1 MTSARYCLWVWILI
15 RRWQYCVC
23 QTWPRLLNLPVLIS
37 LPFFLHLPPYQ
48 TSAHLWRQVGG
59 GGVQGGR
66 DGGSHGEEN
75 EDCHAW
81 LKLGDESRGWFTL
94 LWQNELN
101 PGWAELRCAMPGLF
115 LNFYTPQLW
124 QGDRQWGA
132 EQITSVSQGK
142 KYGVPERKAKI
153 SIQASQLF
161 RRVVFGWSA
170 KSRFGSRS
178 GVVSGKNST
187 AGLFEN
193 TGG

>member
-1 MTSARYCLWVWILI
+1 MTPGWRG
-15 RRWQYCVC
+15 RR
-23 QTWPRLLNLPVLIS
+23 
-37 LPFFLHLPPYQ
+37 
-48 TSAHLWRQVGG
+48 AGG
-59 GGVQGGR
+59 GTGGN
-66 DGGSHGEEN
+66 HGEEN

-115 LNFYTPQLW
+115 LNFYTPQQW

-187 AGLFEN
+187 AGFSKTLEDKWVILKATVLRFKFCDRKQLFYQRLKKRSVLLM
-193 TGG
+193 GSLKFVFV